1 MTSDSIENQVLLMC
15 NFLTQINLV
24 KTNDV
29 RAQGS
34 YSLLLLIVATE
45 ESMAKTTTLTTQ
57 ILLEPTTSDTNS
69 VPQGNLKTMS
79 GML

>member
-15 NFLTQINLV
+15 NFLTQINQ
-24 KTNDV
+24 TNDV

-34 YSLLLLIVATE
+34 YSLLLLIAATE
-45 ESMAKTTTLTTQ
+45 ESLAKTTPLTTQ
-57 ILLEPTTSDTNS
+57 VLLEPTTSDTNS